1 MKHGLLTSIFIF
13 IASVSLFA
21 QSSDAFRNK
30 FVILLDIQKCYVT
43 NVPDSTTA
51 RLIAEAN
58 SVISKVDKDRVIYVK
73 SIMKTLSFSFRGV
86 RVDTVPNHQ
95 FCEGLNIVNSNIFIK
110 EDSNAFKTKRIE
122 NFLRSRDA
130 KDIIVIG
137 LTAEQC
143 VSSTALGGLALGYNM
158 YLVPS
163 AIIGKSKEGKANA
176 IDQMKSKGV
185 LILTD
190 E

>member
-1 MKHGLLTSIFIF
+1 MKHGILIGMFIF
-13 IASVSLFA
+13 LVSASLFG

-30 FVILLDIQKCYVT
+30 CVIVLDIQKCYVN
-43 NVPDSTTA
+43 NVPDSTLA
-51 RLIAEAN
+51 KFIAEAN
-58 SVISKVDKDRVIYVK
+58 SVISKVDKDKVIYVK

-95 FCEGLNIVNSNIFIK
+95 FCEGLNIVNRNIFIK
-110 EDSNAFKTKRIE
+110 EDSNAFKVKSIE
-122 NFLRSRDA
+122 NFIKRCGI
-130 KDIIVIG
+130 KDVIVIG
-137 LTAEQC
+137 LAAEQC

-163 AIIGKSKEGKANA
+163 AIIGKSIEGKANA
-176 IDQMKSKGV
+176 IDQLKSKGV
-185 LILTD
+185 LILMD